1 MARNDFNPWDDDSS
15 KDRDPR
21 RPLSFDPE
29 IVLRNI
35 LRRLNEIGDTY
46 RRKFRR
52 TSLKDLKGGPVQK
65 KTLLLLLC
73 GVGVLWFSSGFYQ
86 VEPDERGVVLRFG
99 EWVRTTSP
107 GLHYHFPAPIE
118 TVLIQRMTTVHR
130 IDIGAK
136 ATTNSDEAPDED
148 LVLTGDSNIANISF
162 SVLWRVKDTG
172 VEHFLFNTCSPEHI
186 IRSAAESVMREI
198 VGQTPITY
206 TQTEGRGAIN
216 DRAQE
221 LLQQTLDKYN
231 AGVEIVQVLLQNVE
245 PPVAV
250 IDAFRDV
257 ERAQADQQ
265 SEVNKAEA
273 YDCDRRACARGQVAS
288 TLCAA
293 EAYKETTIAN
303 AKGATAAFLLALEQY
318 KKAPNITKERLR
330 IDSQRFIYEQTRKVV
345 VDSPVGISGAPG
357 IVPYFPLSDLEKV
370 GKEGV

>member
-1 MARNDFNPWDDDSS
+1 MARNDFNPWDN
-15 KDRDPR
+15 DPPEGHNR
-21 RPLSFDPE
+21 QRPPLFDPE
-29 IVLRNI
+29 VVFGNL
-35 LRRLNEIGDTY
+35 LRRLNKIWDTY
-46 RRKFRR
+46 RKK
-52 TSLKDLKGGPVQK
+52 LKGAPLNDLKGGPTQK
-65 KTLLLLLC
+65 KILLLLVC
-73 GVGVLWFSSGFYQ
+73 GLGVLWLASGFYQ

-107 GLHYHFPAPIE
+107 GLHYHLPAPIE
-118 TVLIQRMTTVHR
+118 TVLTQRMTTVHR

-136 ATTNSDEAPDED
+136 PTISSDETPDED

-172 VEHFLFNTCSPEHI
+172 VEHFLFNTYSPEHI

-216 DRAQE
+216 DKAQE
-221 LLQQTLDKYN
+221 LLQQTLDEYN
-231 AGVEIVQVLLQNVE
+231 VGVEIVQVLLQNVE
-245 PPVAV
+245 PPAAV

-273 YDCDRRACARGQVAS
+273 YDRDLRARTRGQVAS
-288 TLCAA
+288 ILCAA
-293 EAYKETTIAN
+293 EAHRATAIAK
-303 AKGATAAFLLALEQY
+303 AKGATAAFCLVLAQY
-318 KKAPNITKERLR
+318 RKAPSITIERLR
-330 IDSQRFIYEQTRKVV
+330 IDSQRDIYEQTRKVV
-345 VDSPVGISGAPG
+345 VDFPVGASGTPS